1 MVKTAVKTKI
11 GRVRES
17 QLKIE
22 LQNGFLRRKENMT
35 NKKMPQLIGVRHV
48 GLSAQNPAVLAGF
61 YHDVLGLDIVPTD
74 TAALGPNVFLSSHR
88 EQGSL
93 DLAFFANPVLQHI
106 AFEVS
111 SLAELRAFHQ
121 RIIDRGLPIKLVLNH
136 GVSLSFYFADPEGHM
151 IEIYWPTGIACIPR
165 HGEPVDLTRSE
176 EEVLETIG
184 GSSERS
190 LPS

>member
-111 SLAELRAFHQ
+111 SLADLRAFHQ